1 MVHQA
6 AENAENRSIM
16 NFTSNE
22 SKIVQNRRQHIVC
35 RRSSVAVEIGEE
47 ERVEWTTSS
56 LPIYRKKFE
65 AVSNSKFYEELMLN
79 NFIYSMAGSIVATHI
94 LGIGDRHN
102 DNYMIKDDGTFFH
115 IDFGHIMGNFK
126 TKAGFQVENEI
137 FVFTHDMLHAI
148 SDRYNEFESI
158 CVELYHITRKNG
170 NLILTMLY
178 LLTSCELPEL
188 KDVKDLVWPSKKMML
203 GQTNEEAENDLK
215 KQLKIASSASTRSI
229 LKNAAHLF
237 KHS

>member
-1 MVHQA
+1 
-6 AENAENRSIM
+6 
-16 NFTSNE
+16 
-22 SKIVQNRRQHIVC
+22 
-35 RRSSVAVEIGEE
+35 
-47 ERVEWTTSS
+47 
-56 LPIYRKKFE
+56 
-65 AVSNSKFYEELMLN
+65 
-79 NFIYSMAGSIVATHI
+79 
-94 LGIGDRHN
+94 
-102 DNYMIKDDGTFFH
+102 
-115 IDFGHIMGNFK
+115 MGNFK

>member
-1 MVHQA
+1 MHFSH
-6 AENAENRSIM
+6 RSKLNILRKVRQFFR
-16 NFTSNE
+16 NFD
-22 SKIVQNRRQHIVC
+22 
-35 RRSSVAVEIGEE
+35 
-47 ERVEWTTSS
+47 
-56 LPIYRKKFE
+56 RKSGNFYF
-65 AVSNSKFYEELMLN
+65 VSEFLVFQGFSE
-79 NFIYSMAGSIVATHI
+79 
-94 LGIGDRHN
+94 
-102 DNYMIKDDGTFFH
+102 FFH